1 MTLQTRCLGG
11 LMEID
16 LLQAVLERRRIAFLL
31 TDRALMVIKIE
42 GQVALLPP
50 NGSAVG
56 QRLLDLVPELVGSE
70 DILAHI
76 LAGEASHHDIPW
88 ANRETLEGEALYFT
102 LRTLPWRD
110 AQGHIIGL
118 IQIIEDLTEEGR
130 LQQSLVQQRNEL
142 RLLREQLAR
151 QNLALEAANAELRG
165 LAEAKSAFVSTVAHE
180 LRGPL
185 TSIGG
190 YLDLLLDEAYGPLL
204 PDQRHRLGMVRAS
217 AARMTRIVGDLLD
230 LTRIDLGRM
239 ELLLRPTEVMDIL
252 SSVVEE
258 YQAELAAK
266 GQHLEIR
273 IAEGLPQAMVDRTRA
288 GQIIVNL
295 LGNASK
301 YSPPNTKITITA
313 EPAQEDGFIRLSV
326 TDQGVGIEAQD
337 QARLFERFHRL
348 SHGIALNPSGV
359 GLGLAIVKSLVELHG
374 GRVWVESQPG
384 RGSTF
389 HVLLPAIES

>member
-1 MTLQTRCLGG
+1 MFGG
-11 LMEID
+11 LGMEID
-16 LLQAVLERRRIAFLL
+16 LLQAVLERRRMAFIL
-31 TDRALMVIKIE
+31 TDRALTVIEVE
-42 GQVALLPP
+42 GQVALLPSK
-50 NGSAVG
+50 GSTVG

-70 DILAHI
+70 DILARI
-76 LAGEASHHDIPW
+76 LAGEVSHHDILW
-88 ANRETLEGEALYFT
+88 ANRETPEGETLYLT

-110 AQGHIIGL
+110 AQGHIVGL
-118 IQIIEDLTEEGR
+118 IQIVEDLTEEGR
-130 LQQSLVQQRNEL
+130 TQQSLVQQRNEL

-165 LAEAKSAFVSTVAHE
+165 LAEAKSAFVSAVAHE

-190 YLDLLLDEAYGPLL
+190 YLDLLLDEAYGSLL
-204 PDQRHRLGMVRAS
+204 PDQRHRLEMVRAS

-239 ELLLRPTEVMDIL
+239 ELLLRPTEIMDIL
-252 SSVVEE
+252 EPVIEE
-258 YQAELAAK
+258 YQAELSAK
-266 GQHLEIR
+266 GQRLEVR
-273 IAEGLPQAMVDRTRA
+273 IAEGLPQAMVDRARA
-288 GQIIVNL
+288 GQIVANL

-313 EPAQEDGFIRLSV
+313 EPAQEDGFICLSV
-326 TDQGVGIEAQD
+326 ADQGVGIAERD

-348 SHGIALNPSGV
+348 GDGVALNPSGI

-389 HVLLPAIES
+389 YALLPAIES